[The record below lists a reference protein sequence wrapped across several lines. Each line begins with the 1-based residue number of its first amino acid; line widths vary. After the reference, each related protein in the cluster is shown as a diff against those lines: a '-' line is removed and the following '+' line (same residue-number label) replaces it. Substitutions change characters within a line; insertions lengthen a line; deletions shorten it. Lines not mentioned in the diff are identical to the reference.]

1 METGIGIHYRDLAIG
16 LKESG
21 DEVEVFQFPYET
33 TSSRTW
39 NFEGITVHSIGIKS
53 PHFTNFRGIG
63 SLCKLIKFFDF
74 FEAFQL
80 FAKSK
85 AIFSR
90 NKDSKQFDIIEA
102 SSNRGVAFGA
112 STLKSRPPIFTRV
125 STTMKQAFNSEK
137 KQPDLNFRL
146 SANFEEKQI
155 YLSEYI
161 VTHTQKHAKEVSSLL
176 NLSPNMFEV
185 IPHGICPNLRTNAKK
200 TNSRDSRIVKI
211 LFVGRLEPRK
221 GFDILMHSIPR
232 IIDSF
237 SDIHFDICGSGELLE
252 ISKSNLIPKYLR
264 KISFHG
270 YQTRESLDLF
280 YSNCDIFIAP
290 SRYESFGIVYLE
302 AMKFSKPVI
311 ACDSGGTPEVVSDG
325 NTGILVE
332 PGNVESLSKA
342 VLKLANDPELRK
354 KMGVEGRKR
363 HEKFFSIGTLIDTTK
378 NHYLESLE
386 KRDQ

>member
-16 LKESG
+16 LQESG
-21 DEVEVFQFPYET
+21 EHVEVFQFPYET
-33 TSSRTW
+33 TSSKTW
-39 NFEGITVHSIGIKS
+39 NFEGITVHSIGIES
-53 PHFTNFRGIG
+53 PNFTNLRGIG

-90 NKDSKQFDIIEA
+90 NKGSKQFDIIEA

-112 STLKSRPPIFTRV
+112 STLKNRPPIFTRV

-155 YLSEYI
+155 YLSEHI
-161 VTHTQKHAKEVSSLL
+161 VTHTQNHAKVVSGLL
-176 NLSPNMFEV
+176 NLDPNMFEV
-185 IPHGICPNLRTNAKK
+185 IPHGICPKFNTEAKK

-221 GFDILMHSIPR
+221 GFDVLMLSIPK
-232 IIDSF
+232 IIESF
-237 SDIHFDICGSGELLE
+237 SDIHVDICGTGELLE
-252 ISKSNLIPKYLR
+252 ISKSELLPKHLS

-311 ACDSGGTPEVVSDG
+311 ACDSGGTPEVVADG
-325 NTGILVE
+325 TTGILVE
-332 PGNVESLSKA
+332 PGNVESLSNA

-363 HEKFFSIGTLIDTTK
+363 HENLFSLDTLINTTK
-378 NHYLESLE
+378 NHYLESLK
-386 KRDQ
+386 KRD